1 MRAVAQRVAQARVD
15 VDGQTVGRIEQG
27 LLVYVGCARGDGA
40 PEVSWLAAKLAALRV
55 FSDTD
60 GKMNL
65 DVRDVRG
72 SVLVVSQFT
81 LYGDVRKGRRPSF
94 DAAAPPE
101 LAERLYE
108 QLCAELR
115 RSGLDVQTG
124 RFRASMDVHA
134 VVAGPVTILIDS
146 DKAF

>member
-27 LLVYVGCARGDGA
+27 LLVYLGCAKADGES
-40 PEVSWLAAKLAALRV
+40 EVVWMAGKLAALRV
-55 FSDTD
+55 FSDAD
-60 GKMNL
+60 GKLNL

-108 QLCAELR
+108 HLCAELR
-115 RSGLDVQTG
+115 RGGLDVQTG
-124 RFRASMDVHA
+124 RFRASMDVSA

-146 DKAF
+146 EKAF